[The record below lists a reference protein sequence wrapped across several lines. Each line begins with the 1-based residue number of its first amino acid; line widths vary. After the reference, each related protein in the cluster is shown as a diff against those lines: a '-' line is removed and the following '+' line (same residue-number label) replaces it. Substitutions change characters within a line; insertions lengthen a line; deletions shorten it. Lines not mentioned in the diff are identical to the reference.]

1 MFGEP
6 QLHDLA
12 QCYPQRR
19 VRYCWTSLPNPSE
32 LLPLQGLPNT
42 WQDCLTPGSTVPT
55 DELGQPITKCPTLM
69 AARKSHSDR
78 SRSTWVRDS
87 NGTTR
92 PLQIQ
97 EKERLVG
104 MEINDTAAAQVSEA
118 SRHRMC
124 GNAFPVAW
132 IANLLTAFLQNH
144 TGTLRPLASRSRTP
158 TVCVLCSPSRI
169 AAMLTDPAATPII
182 ERLRTA
188 AESDPQY
195 QALVH
200 HPPNHLQVRDGLL
213 FDKPVSNCFGSY
225 DGPAVVWVPA
235 DNALRQDLL
244 HLVHDQAHFGTART
258 YAAAKRHFRWKNMH
272 NQIQHFVARCPT
284 CQLQKP
290 GTASRHQPYFPETAF
305 YPYPFH
311 TVVLDVV
318 EGLPLT
324 SRGHNGVLTIVDR
337 FTKYAIYIPIH
348 TTWSAFR
355 QAQCIMDSVIYQ
367 FHTPQR
373 IHTDNGP
380 AYRSLFKAF
389 CSALGVQHTTGSPY
403 HSQSQGGAERQHRT
417 LLQTLRLTCDDRRN
431 WDNYLQAAAHA
442 YNDSVHAITKVSP
455 FVAVY
460 GCPSRLPWHLQL
472 PIMDNA
478 DANTSICSPDR
489 RIDTFL
495 KQQQKIY
502 KVILQNLQKQAD
514 SFRELRSNRT
524 PRNFK
529 PGDLVKVQY
538 GLKSPTDKHKLDPYY
553 VGPFT
558 IAEELGK
565 GAYRLDL
572 PDNSP
577 YSDRVNAD
585 RLEKWVDSD
594 LTVFPADSRHQ
605 QHALLPPD
613 PLVEPVHRIV
623 RYLLRDYSLFPQD
636 SVRYWVRTDSVST
649 PFMWVNET
657 SHLLEE
663 FLLLEETNGCIPET
677 GITQSN
683 YQQVKQHKEQVY
695 LQSPAPIMVNTWTSS
710 QLPLQVRKRPRFK
723 PPANLLHAVVQDL
736 FHVTDDKSEFY
747 QGEVIRVHND

>member
-1 MFGEP
+1 MGTVLRALWHLIPPGATLQIDYIAVELDPEARQVIQRVFADISLDLPGLFSRTDIFRYGNDVRLLTDRRKLPPIDLVIAGVPCQPFSKANNSKDHPSYGLRDHRELFTSVYRLLERLHHPSYIIECTPFAGHLEADFQQISDMFGEP

-12 QCYPQRR
+12 QCSPQRR

-42 WQDCLTPGSTVPT
+42 WQDCLTLGSTVPT
-55 DELGQPITKCPTLM
+55 DEPGQPITKCPTLM

-78 SRSTWVRDS
+78 SRSTWVQDS

-104 MEINDTAAAQVSEA
+104 MEINDTAAAQVSDA

-318 EGLPLT
+318 
-324 SRGHNGVLTIVDR
+324 
-337 FTKYAIYIPIH
+337 
-348 TTWSAFR
+348 
-355 QAQCIMDSVIYQ
+355 
-367 FHTPQR
+367 
-373 IHTDNGP
+373 
-380 AYRSLFKAF
+380 
-389 CSALGVQHTTGSPY
+389 
-403 HSQSQGGAERQHRT
+403 
-417 LLQTLRLTCDDRRN
+417 
-431 WDNYLQAAAHA
+431 
-442 YNDSVHAITKVSP
+442 
-455 FVAVY
+455 
-460 GCPSRLPWHLQL
+460 
-472 PIMDNA
+472 
-478 DANTSICSPDR
+478 
-489 RIDTFL
+489 
-495 KQQQKIY
+495 
-502 KVILQNLQKQAD
+502 
-514 SFRELRSNRT
+514 
-524 PRNFK
+524 
-529 PGDLVKVQY
+529 
-538 GLKSPTDKHKLDPYY
+538 
-553 VGPFT
+553 
-558 IAEELGK
+558 
-565 GAYRLDL
+565 
-572 PDNSP
+572 
-577 YSDRVNAD
+577 
-585 RLEKWVDSD
+585 
-594 LTVFPADSRHQ
+594 
-605 QHALLPPD
+605 
-613 PLVEPVHRIV
+613 
-623 RYLLRDYSLFPQD
+623 
-636 SVRYWVRTDSVST
+636 
-649 PFMWVNET
+649 
-657 SHLLEE
+657 
-663 FLLLEETNGCIPET
+663 
-677 GITQSN
+677 
-683 YQQVKQHKEQVY
+683 
-695 LQSPAPIMVNTWTSS
+695 
-710 QLPLQVRKRPRFK
+710 
-723 PPANLLHAVVQDL
+723 
-736 FHVTDDKSEFY
+736 
-747 QGEVIRVHND
+747 